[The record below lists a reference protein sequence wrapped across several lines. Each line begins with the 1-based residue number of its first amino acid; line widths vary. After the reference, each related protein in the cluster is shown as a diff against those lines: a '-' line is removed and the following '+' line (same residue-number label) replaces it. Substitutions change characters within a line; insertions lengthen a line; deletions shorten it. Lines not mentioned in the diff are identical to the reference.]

1 MRIASLLVSL
11 YLLWGLN
18 ILLKY
23 YAKTDTAYYLKDE
36 GLIINFLF
44 YTLAIS
50 TGPAF
55 YVYGIYKSLTKSM
68 KEGETNENNDK
79 SDIKTS
85 ADRKE

>member
-36 GLIINFLF
+36 GLIMNFLF
-44 YTLAIS
+44 YTLAII
-50 TGPAF
+50 TGPVF
-55 YVYGIYKSLTKSM
+55 YVYGICKSLMKSM
-68 KEGETNENNDK
+68 KEGGSNENNDK